1 MKLPHSKH
9 KALLKGI
16 FTGLPFALVVFP
28 FGLVF
33 GAVATNAGFDVL
45 QTFGMTALVMAGASQ
60 FTAIALMQEQAP
72 TLMVI
77 VVSLIVNLRM
87 AMYSASLS
95 VHVGNAKLWQKLL
108 MAYLMVDQAY
118 AASILE
124 YQKQQHWQVTQK
136 VAFYFGITI
145 GVCPFWYLGTLT
157 GALIGAQL
165 PAALALDF
173 AVPIAFIA
181 LLAPMLNSLAK
192 LAAALVS
199 VVLGLMLAPLPF
211 NSGIIIA
218 ALCAMIVGVQ
228 TQNQLDKLTAKKR
241 VNNNAR

>member
-118 AASILE
+118 AASVLE
-124 YQKQQHWQVTQK
+124 YEKQPTWQVNQK
-136 VAFYFGITI
+136 VAFYFGITLA
-145 GVCPFWYLGTLT
+145 VCPLWYLGTLT

-165 PAALALDF
+165 PPALALDF

-192 LAAALVS
+192 VIAALIS
-199 VVLGLMLAPLPF
+199 VILGLTLASLPF

-218 ALCAMIVGVQ
+218 ALCAMIIGVQ
-228 TQNQLDKLTAKKR
+228 VENKLTKLRIKQNAR
-241 VNNNAR
+241 NNAS